1 MTYLSR
7 HLSSGCGCD
16 DLSVAAGVISI
27 DQALQQVLQHVT
39 PVARTENAPIHTC
52 RERVL
57 AAAVLAHADMPR
69 FDHSAMDGYAVN
81 SKALA
86 GDGPWLLPVNGRVA
100 AGEAAD
106 TPYAATDA
114 CRIFTGAPVPHPF
127 DSVIMQEKVERLGN
141 MIRINRRPT
150 IGENIRLRGEEHRRG
165 AEILPVG
172 MMLTP
177 RAIAAAAAAG
187 HGVVNIR
194 CRIRVTLLASG
205 SEVAASGTKNLTGG
219 QIWDVNTPML
229 QSLLSRP
236 DVDLQNVIKVDDDK
250 DSICCALQSAAAT
263 SDLIITTGGVSVG
276 DEDHLRTAVTAAR
289 GDIFFAGV
297 AIKPGK
303 PVALGKIGDAVW
315 LGLPGNPGSAFV
327 TWSVIGETVL
337 NTLAGN
343 AQVHP
348 ERRHVVLGHS
358 LSRKAGRCEVRA
370 ARIVGVDGYGRDIV
384 ECPSN
389 VNSGQVSLLATSD
402 GLSFLPS
409 ETDHFPEGALVEFLP
424 FSSN

>member
-1 MTYLSR
+1 MTILPR

-16 DLSVAAGVISI
+16 NPSETAGVISI
-27 DQALQQVLQHVT
+27 DQALQHILLHVQPT
-39 PVARTENAPIHTC
+39 ARTETAPVHTS
-52 RERVL
+52 RGRVL
-57 AAAVLAHADMPR
+57 TAAVLALADMPR
-69 FDHSAMDGYAVN
+69 FDHAAMDGYALN
-81 SKALA
+81 SKALP

-100 AGEAAD
+100 AGDAAEKR
-106 TPYAATDA
+106 YAATDA
-114 CRIFTGAPVPHPF
+114 CRIFTGAPIPHPF
-127 DSVIMQEKVERLGN
+127 NCVIMQEKVERTGDL
-141 MIRINRRPT
+141 IRLNTRPPV
-150 IGENIRLRGEEHRRG
+150 GENIRSKGEEHRCG

-172 MMLTP
+172 TMLTP
-177 RAIAAAAAAG
+177 RAIAACAAAG

-194 CRIRVTLLASG
+194 SRIRVTLLASG
-205 SEVAASGTKNLTGG
+205 SEVAAQGTENLTVG

-236 DVDLQNVIKVDDDK
+236 DVDLQNVVCVEDNK
-250 DSICCALQSAAAT
+250 DNIRHALQSEAEK

-276 DEDHLRTAVTAAR
+276 DEDHLHAAVTAAQ
-289 GDIFFAGV
+289 GNVLFAGV

-303 PVALGKIGDAVW
+303 PVALGKIGKAVW

-327 TWSVIGETVL
+327 TWSIIGQAVL

-343 AQVHP
+343 AKVFP

-358 LSRKAGRCEVRA
+358 LRRKAGRCEIRA

-402 GLSFLPS
+402 GLAFLPS
-409 ETDHFPEGALVEFLP
+409 EIDRFPEGALVEFLP